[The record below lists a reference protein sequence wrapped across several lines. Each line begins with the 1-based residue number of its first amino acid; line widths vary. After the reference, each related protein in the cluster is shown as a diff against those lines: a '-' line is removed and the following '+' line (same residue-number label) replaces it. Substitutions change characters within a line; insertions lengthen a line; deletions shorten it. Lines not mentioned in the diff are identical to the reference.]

1 MLALLRDVARQ
12 GLSLGYGKPGGN
24 KSLGS
29 TRHLH
34 QEAQIDSAK
43 SGRTQFAGNFAYT
56 NLSAGGKLT
65 GWIFNG
71 GCTSLAQPEH
81 EEDSCQPERKPSQY
95 NQLKPV
101 HL

>member
-43 SGRTQFAGNFAYT
+43 SGRTQFAGQFVCAK
-56 NLSAGGKLT
+56 LSSLGGGKRTALD
-65 GWIFNG
+65 WIFNG
-71 GCTSLAQPEH
+71 CGSSLAQPEH
-81 EEDSCQPERKPSQY
+81 ENYRCEPK
-95 NQLKPV
+95 
-101 HL
+101 